1 MGLEFTYTGAN
12 DEILDMLTGS
22 GITVKAASDVVN
34 RKFSEQ
40 IGILYSGMELGN
52 LTIYGDENDLM
63 AALPDLKMCIRD
75 RGLPGRGLRKQWR
88 L

>member
-1 MGLEFTYTGAN
+1 
-12 DEILDMLTGS
+12 MLTGS

-34 RKFSEQ
+34 KKFSEQ

-63 AALPDLKMCIRD
+63 AALPELTTKC
-75 RGLPGRGLRKQWR
+75 LRFIMQRICRSR
-88 L
+88 LQIPR